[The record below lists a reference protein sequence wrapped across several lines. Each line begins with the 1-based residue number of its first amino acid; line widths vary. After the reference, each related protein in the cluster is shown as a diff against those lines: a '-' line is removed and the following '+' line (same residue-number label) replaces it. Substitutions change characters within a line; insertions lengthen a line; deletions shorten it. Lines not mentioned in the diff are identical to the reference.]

1 MHRNFFWFEQ
11 QIIRLQNE
19 ISAGRVLSAFTVRK
33 NEAVLELEHSE
44 ERFLLHISVDVRFPY
59 LLKGAARNF
68 RQPKFNLFPELT
80 GQHIQRLEII
90 PFDKHVRIQLDDFTM
105 DMIFYGANPNI
116 HLYDK
121 ERRRIASF
129 KQRPESAAPPPPGKA
144 RFDFRHTEP
153 RQLAALCKQEPKQKW
168 SFALKRHF
176 YALSGSLYKELLFR
190 SGVHPDTQLEA
201 ISSHQIGALS
211 ALFKQVAAECN
222 SGQAFLYYRNDAI
235 LSASLVELTHL
246 NAEPELRAERFDS
259 INKAWWKFISLA
271 QDKTK
276 TDHLRALCRNALQK
290 RQRYLERSLQKMT
303 EAADLR
309 ARKELAELKGNL
321 LLTFQHEIEAGASAV
336 TLKNIF
342 SDQAETIQIKLNP
355 AKSVVENA
363 TRYFTKYKQMDKQKE
378 VAAIKQSTL
387 RMELNRIAGLQ
398 EELENAR
405 PAKVNAVY
413 KQLIQMKMVQ
423 EAASTSAVQK
433 GDLQFAFKRVILEQD
448 WDIFIGKNGANNDLL
463 TFEFAHKWDLWLHA
477 QGVPGSHVII
487 RLPGKNVQP
496 PRRVIERAAAIAA
509 SNSKARFS
517 ASVPV
522 MVTEVRFVSRIR
534 KALPGTVSVRNEEV
548 LFVEPLHLN

>member
-1 MHRNFFWFEQ
+1 MSKVIE
-11 QIIRLQNE
+11 RL
-19 ISAGRVLSAFTVRK
+19 I
-33 NEAVLELEHSE
+33 
-44 ERFLLHISVDVRFPY
+44 
-59 LLKGAARNF
+59 
-68 RQPKFNLFPELT
+68 
-80 GQHIQRLEII
+80 
-90 PFDKHVRIQLDDFTM
+90 TM

-190 SGVHPDTQLEA
+190 SGVHPDTHLEA

-222 SGQAFLYYRNDAI
+222 SGQAFLYYQNEAI
-235 LSASLVELTHL
+235 LAASLVELTHL
-246 NAEPELRAERFDS
+246 NAEPELRVERFDS

-276 TDHLRALCRNALQK
+276 TDHLRALCRNAIQK

-342 SDQAETIQIKLNP
+342 SEQAETIQIKLNP

-378 VAAIKQSTL
+378 VAAIKQS
-387 RMELNRIAGLQ
+387 NNAPCPFSKGLVVS
-398 EELENAR
+398 NHDYGDPGFAI
-405 PAKVNAVY
+405 VFF
-413 KQLIQMKMVQ
+413 KQLH
-423 EAASTSAVQK
+423 
-433 GDLQFAFKRVILEQD
+433 
-448 WDIFIGKNGANNDLL
+448 DLL
-463 TFEFAHKWDLWLHA
+463 THIAVQISGRFICQQQSRCADDGSCDGHTLLLSTRKLGGEMMHA
-477 QGVPGSHVII
+477 C
-487 RLPGKNVQP
+487 
-496 PRRVIERAAAIAA
+496 
-509 SNSKARFS
+509 
-517 ASVPV
+517 
-522 MVTEVRFVSRIR
+522 R
-534 KALPGTVSVRNEEV
+534 KANPGQGDFS
-548 LFVEPLHLN
+548 HLTAHSTG